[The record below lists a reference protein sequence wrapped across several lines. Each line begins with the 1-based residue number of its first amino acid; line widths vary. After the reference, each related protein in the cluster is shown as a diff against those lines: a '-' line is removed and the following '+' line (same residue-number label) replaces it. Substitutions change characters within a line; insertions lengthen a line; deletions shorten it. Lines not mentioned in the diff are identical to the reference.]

1 MKRVQKNIVESDI
14 VTDFPYNWAA
24 PEEETPEHCLLKQEK
39 KEQVW
44 KALNRLNE
52 TQRTLIVA
60 HYIHN
65 QTYDYIS
72 KKYGIEKSKVRRI
85 IKRGLN
91 VLRCLLESRNREKS
105 AVAQSFGFGRQFFCC
120 HQMRRDRKINDRNLA
135 KKV

>member
-1 MKRVQKNIVESDI
+1 M
-14 VTDFPYNWAA
+14 
-24 PEEETPEHCLLKQEK
+24 
-39 KEQVW
+39 W
-44 KALNRLNE
+44 KALNKLNE

-91 VLRCLLESRNREKS
+91 VLRCLLE
-105 AVAQSFGFGRQFFCC
+105 
-120 HQMRRDRKINDRNLA
+120 
-135 KKV
+135 

>member
-1 MKRVQKNIVESDI
+1 MLFETRPEKHHRIGYRHR
-14 VTDFPYNWAA
+14 FPYNWAA

-72 KKYGIEKSKVRRI
+72 KKYGIEKA
-85 IKRGLN
+85 
-91 VLRCLLESRNREKS
+91 KS
-105 AVAQSFGFGRQFFCC
+105 DASSNG
-120 HQMRRDRKINDRNLA
+120 D
-135 KKV
+135 

>member
-1 MKRVQKNIVESDI
+1 MTKADYIQRKILAAVHNAFEYESYRKQCYLKRVQKNIIESDI

-72 KKYGIEKSKVRRI
+72 KNMASKKQSPTHHQAGTECIAMSAGIEK
-85 IKRGLN
+85 
-91 VLRCLLESRNREKS
+91 VLPHR
-105 AVAQSFGFGRQFFCC
+105 A
-120 HQMRRDRKINDRNLA
+120 
-135 KKV
+135 

>member
-24 PEEETPEHCLLKQEK
+24 PEEETPGHCLLKK
-39 KEQVW
+39 DRKEQVW

-91 VLRCLLESRNREKS
+91 VLRCLLE
-105 AVAQSFGFGRQFFCC
+105 
-120 HQMRRDRKINDRNLA
+120 
-135 KKV
+135 

>member
-1 MKRVQKNIVESDI
+1 MAAVHNAFEYESYRKQCYLKRVQKNIIESDI

-44 KALNRLNE
+44 KALNKLNE

-72 KKYGIEKSKVRRI
+72 KKYGK
-85 IKRGLN
+85 
-91 VLRCLLESRNREKS
+91 
-105 AVAQSFGFGRQFFCC
+105 
-120 HQMRRDRKINDRNLA
+120 RKINRWI
-135 KKV
+135 